1 MATNTKQ
8 KIYSDIDLRFNKQPG
23 SRDVSFSYDE
33 QAVIRSVKNL
43 LLTKPF
49 ERLFQ
54 PELSSQ
60 VDNLLFEPITALT
73 GNLLKNEIT
82 RVITNWEPR
91 AQIASLDVT
100 AYPDQNGYQV
110 SMFLY
115 IGNQVQPTAI
125 SLILKRSR

>member
-1 MATNTKQ
+1 MAINKQ
-8 KIYSDIDLRFNKQPG
+8 KLYSDIDLRFTPQPG
-23 SRDVSFSYDE
+23 TKDIPFSYDE

-43 LLTKPF
+43 LLTGPF

-60 VDNLLFEPITALT
+60 VDNLLFEPISPLT
-73 GNLLKNEIT
+73 GNLLKSEII

-91 AQIASLDVT
+91 AQIASVDVN
-100 AYPDQNGYQV
+100 AYPDQNAYQV

-115 IGNQVQPTAI
+115 IGNKAEPTGFNV
-125 SLILKRSR
+125 ILKRSR